1 MISDVYEPSV
11 GDVSQPS
18 FELVPS
24 IGFCKRPVPGKT
36 TMLLDLSSCLS
47 GPSRGLKP
55 KTFVQV
61 STSSVI
67 AGITNF
73 STFRELRAFENKVIN
88 SSVIIW

>member
-1 MISDVYEPSV
+1 MIDDVCEPSV
-11 GDVSQPS
+11 RDVLQSS

-55 KTFVQV
+55 NTLVQV

-67 AGITNF
+67 AGMINF
-73 STFRELRAFENKVIN
+73 STFRELKAFEEKLIN
-88 SSVIIW
+88 FSVIIR